1 MKEAISFSWEVIKL
15 SIMAPIAVFLMLV
28 AISSIIKMIIHTI
41 KKVKEALGKNE
52 TNIKDRFDE
61 VRKKDTEIML
71 KRQGLW
77 QKYGGYTYDRNGIDA
92 ESFTKEEGNRR

>member
-41 KKVKEALGKNE
+41 KNVKEALGKNKE
-52 TNIKDRFDE
+52 NIKDRFDE
-61 VRKKDTEIML
+61 ARKKDTEIML

-92 ESFTKEEGNRR
+92 ESFTKEEGDRR

>member
-15 SIMAPIAVFLMLV
+15 SIMAPIAIFLMLV
-28 AISSIIKMIIHTI
+28 AISLRIRMIIHTI
-41 KKVKEALGKNE
+41 KNVKEALGKNKE
-52 TNIKDRFDE
+52 NIKDRFDE
-61 VRKKDTEIML
+61 ARKKDTEIML

-92 ESFTKEEGNRR
+92 ESFTKEEGDRR

>member
-15 SIMAPIAVFLMLV
+15 SIMAPIAIFLMLV
-28 AISSIIKMIIHTI
+28 AISSIIGMIIHTI
-41 KKVKEALGKNE
+41 RKVKEALGKNE

-61 VRKKDTEIML
+61 ARKKDTEIML

-92 ESFTKEEGNRR
+92 ESFTKEEGDRR

>member
-1 MKEAISFSWEVIKL
+1 MKEAISFSWEIIKL

-28 AISSIIKMIIHTI
+28 AISSIIGMIIHTI
-41 KKVKEALGKNE
+41 RKVKEALGKNE
-52 TNIKDRFDE
+52 ENIKDRFDE
-61 VRKKDTEIML
+61 ARKKDTEIML

-92 ESFTKEEGNRR
+92 ESFTKEEGDRR

>member
-15 SIMAPIAVFLMLV
+15 SIIAPIAIFLMLV
-28 AISSIIKMIIHTI
+28 AISLIIRMVIDTI
-41 KKVKEALGKNE
+41 ENIKEVLGKNE

-61 VRKKDTEIML
+61 ARKRDTETML

-77 QKYGGYTYDRNGIDA
+77 HKI
-92 ESFTKEEGNRR
+92 RRIYI